1 MQSSPLAR
9 FLDTLAFFTCLVP
22 ARMYSG
28 TDMPRCVP
36 WFSAAGLTIGFL
48 TTGLSLLAGFF
59 FRGIVPPLF
68 QALAAGF
75 IWCAAEIIISRALHW
90 DGLSDLADALGSARD
105 GEGFWQ
111 VLKDSRVGSFGTL
124 AMVCVFAGQV
134 IACSAHAA
142 RGDILALVLAP
153 AASRCL
159 AALPLCYVAPHNPK
173 SLGGRFSGGGTAGT
187 KRLSLCLLAIMLAL
201 CAAAG
206 VSAAGLALLVSSCAL
221 LLLFII
227 RTARRQGGIYGDF
240 IGATI
245 EAGQLLVL
253 IFSF

>member
-1 MQSSPLAR
+1 MLPRPLAS

-36 WFSAAGLTIGFL
+36 WFSAAGLVV
-48 TTGLSLLAGFF
+48 GLVCTALSLSAGLFFRGVVPEFCAALLAGF
-59 FRGIVPPLF
+59 V
-68 QALAAGF
+68 
-75 IWCAAEIIISRALHW
+75 WCAAEVIVSRALHW
-90 DGLSDLADALGSARD
+90 DGLSDLADALGSARSGD
-105 GEGFWQ
+105 GFWQ
-111 VLKDSRVGSFGTL
+111 VLKDSRVGSFGAL
-124 AMVCVFAGQV
+124 AMVCAFAGQTL
-134 IACSAHAA
+134 ACAAHAA
-142 RGDILALVLAP
+142 RGDIAALILAP

-159 AALPLCYVAPHNPK
+159 AALPFCLVPPHNPK

-187 KRLSLCLLAIMLAL
+187 KRLSYCLLAIMLAL

-206 VSAAGLALLVSSCAL
+206 VSAAGLAVLISSCAL

-227 RTARRQGGIYGDF
+227 RTARRQGGISGDF

>member
-1 MQSSPLAR
+1 
-9 FLDTLAFFTCLVP
+9 
-22 ARMYSG
+22 MYSG

-48 TTGLSLLAGFF
+48 TTGLSLLAGLF
-59 FRGIVPPLF
+59 FRGVVPPFF

-75 IWCAAEIIISRALHW
+75 VWCAAEIIISRALHW
-90 DGLSDLADALGSARD
+90 DGLSDLADALGSSRD

-111 VLKDSRVGSFGTL
+111 VLKDSRVGSFGAL

-134 IACSAHAA
+134 IACSAHA
-142 RGDILALVLAP
+142 P

-159 AALPLCYVAPHNPK
+159 AALPFCYVAPHNPK

-187 KRLSLCLLAIMLAL
+187 KRLSYCLLAIMLAL

-206 VSAAGLALLVSSCAL
+206 VSAAGLALLISSCAL

-227 RTARRQGGIYGDF
+227 RTARRQGGISGDF

>member
-36 WFSAAGLTIGFL
+36 WFSTAGLTIGFL

-142 RGDILALVLAP
+142 VFL
-153 AASRCL
+153 
-159 AALPLCYVAPHNPK
+159 
-173 SLGGRFSGGGTAGT
+173 
-187 KRLSLCLLAIMLAL
+187 
-201 CAAAG
+201 
-206 VSAAGLALLVSSCAL
+206 
-221 LLLFII
+221 
-227 RTARRQGGIYGDF
+227 
-240 IGATI
+240 
-245 EAGQLLVL
+245 
-253 IFSF
+253 

>member
-1 MQSSPLAR
+1 MQTSPLAR

-48 TTGLSLLAGFF
+48 TTGLSLLAGLF
-59 FRGIVPPLF
+59 FRGVVPPLF

-75 IWCAAEIIISRALHW
+75 VWCAAEIIISRALHW
-90 DGLSDLADALGSARD
+90 DGLSDLADALGSSRD

-111 VLKDSRVGSFGTL
+111 VLKDSRVGSFGAL

-159 AALPLCYVAPHNPK
+159 AALPC
-173 SLGGRFSGGGTAGT
+173 
-187 KRLSLCLLAIMLAL
+187 C
-201 CAAAG
+201 
-206 VSAAGLALLVSSCAL
+206 
-221 LLLFII
+221 
-227 RTARRQGGIYGDF
+227 
-240 IGATI
+240 
-245 EAGQLLVL
+245 
-253 IFSF
+253 